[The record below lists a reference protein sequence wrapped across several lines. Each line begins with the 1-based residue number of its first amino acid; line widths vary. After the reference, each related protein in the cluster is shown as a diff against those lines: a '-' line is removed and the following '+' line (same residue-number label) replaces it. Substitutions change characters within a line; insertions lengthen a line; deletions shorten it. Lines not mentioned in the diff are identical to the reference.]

1 LISDLLQT
9 PAFDAT
15 SKRFCDICNI
25 DVKIGLGGES
35 NWTTHL
41 NSGPH
46 IRAQGTLQKNKVS
59 NYFLKL
65 TEQPDA
71 GPSSSVIEP
80 ARLSSTILVPPSDVV
95 QTEIA
100 NTADIIMIDDEHDSG
115 RQAPDLPRSLIDRLR
130 GATQRLPLTVPVGA
144 EDDLLAQFSGA
155 PFVDPSEYEDPWEMV
170 DKVLNGVIGYGM
182 SVAAVSAII
191 RRGRFGMD
199 GLCDWLET
207 CISEYGIN
215 PDLLEGKV
223 ERLLDAMSLLCVFI
237 CFILPNLY

>member
-46 IRAQGTLQKNKVS
+46 IRAQGALQKNKVS
-59 NYFLKL
+59 NYFLKP

-115 RQAPDLPRSLIDRLR
+115 RQAPDLPRSLIDQLR
-130 GATQRLPLTVPVGA
+130 GIFAAYLLNLTATPIISPTLVALTKVKAAKTWSLRMDLTVTNI
-144 EDDLLAQFSGA
+144 
-155 PFVDPSEYEDPWEMV
+155 MT
-170 DKVLNGVIGYGM
+170 
-182 SVAAVSAII
+182 
-191 RRGRFGMD
+191 RRWNRVP
-199 GLCDWLET
+199 L
-207 CISEYGIN
+207 
-215 PDLLEGKV
+215 
-223 ERLLDAMSLLCVFI
+223 R
-237 CFILPNLY
+237 FILIRQTQIEWNPVQQLIYCPHHI

>member
-1 LISDLLQT
+1 MISDLLQT

-46 IRAQGTLQKNKVS
+46 IRAQGALQKNKVS
-59 NYFLKL
+59 NYFLKP

-130 GATQRLPLTVPVGA
+130 GIFAAYLLNLTATPIISPTLVALTKVKAAKTWSLRMDLTVTNI
-144 EDDLLAQFSGA
+144 
-155 PFVDPSEYEDPWEMV
+155 MT
-170 DKVLNGVIGYGM
+170 
-182 SVAAVSAII
+182 
-191 RRGRFGMD
+191 RRWNRVP
-199 GLCDWLET
+199 L
-207 CISEYGIN
+207 
-215 PDLLEGKV
+215 
-223 ERLLDAMSLLCVFI
+223 R
-237 CFILPNLY
+237 FILIRQTQIEWNPVQQLIYCPHHI